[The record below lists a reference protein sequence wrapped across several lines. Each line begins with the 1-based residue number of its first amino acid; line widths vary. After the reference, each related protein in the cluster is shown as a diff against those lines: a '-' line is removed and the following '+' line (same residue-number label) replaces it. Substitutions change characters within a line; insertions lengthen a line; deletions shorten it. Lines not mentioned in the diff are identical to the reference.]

1 MEVASNATLTRLLAH
16 TPAPLATQSQTIVEI
31 LKTLDLPQDWRLA
44 AATAPLLTARAIKP
58 ETIAAI
64 AGVGVRELAAQIA
77 ALPEPNLAAIEALH
91 TADPAQGENLRRL
104 FLALIRDIRIVPLVL
119 ARPLARLML
128 LEDNCDAERK
138 ALAHEVF
145 LLYAP
150 LANRLGV
157 WQLKWQLEDL
167 AFRAAEPE
175 HYAAIAAALA
185 ERRAAREARLAA
197 ARNRLEQLLIEA
209 GIKARLSGRP
219 KHIYSI
225 SRKMQRKDVA
235 LEDLYDLLGLRIIVA
250 DIPACYAALGVVHGN
265 WRHIPHEF
273 DDYIAAP
280 KGNFYRS
287 LHTAVIDG
295 NGQALEIQIR
305 TEAMH
310 QESELGIAAHWRY
323 KEGTTHDP
331 ALEER
336 IGWLRRL
343 LNEDSA
349 DASGLAPGITTELGS
364 ERVYVLTPRGRIID
378 LTPGATP
385 LDFAYAVHTQ
395 LGHRTIGARVNGL
408 IVPLTRPLSTGDIIE
423 ILTRTE
429 LHPSPDWLRPEAGYI
444 VTRRARRKLRAWFHQ
459 SSAPTVSEPPG
470 TVPGKPAP
478 VRRKRKP
485 AAGKLA
491 TPIVA
496 GMPEL
501 AIESA
506 RCCHPRSGERIAAL
520 LTRSRGIRVHRADC
534 TSFRISAARRPDQVL
549 EAHWSDEGID
559 LNLRLED
566 RPGLI
571 AELTTYLSRNGV
583 TIRQMT
589 ASSQAGTARLRLN
602 LTAPGRRGID
612 TLLATLTHLPGVQEV
627 RFGYDDTHE

>member
-1 MEVASNATLTRLLAH
+1 MEVTENITLARLLTHA
-16 TPAPLATQSQTIVEI
+16 PPPLAAQSQTIVEI
-31 LKTLDLPQDWRLA
+31 LQGLDLPQDWRLA
-44 AATAPLLTARAIKP
+44 AAAAPLLNAGVIKP
-58 ETIAAI
+58 ETLATI
-64 AGVGVRELAAQIA
+64 AGDGVRELAAQIS
-77 ALPEPNLAAIEALH
+77 ALPEPNLAASEALH
-91 TADPAQGENLRRL
+91 TQDPAQKENLRRL
-104 FLALIRDIRIVPLVL
+104 FLALIHDIRIVPLVL

-128 LEDNCDAERK
+128 IKDHHDAECK

-150 LANRLGV
+150 LANRLGI

-167 AFRAAEPE
+167 AFRATEPE
-175 HYAAIAAALA
+175 RYAEIAAALT

-197 ARNRLEQLLIEA
+197 TRNRLEQLLTEA
-209 GIKARLSGRP
+209 GIQARLSGRP

-225 SRKMQRKDVA
+225 SRKMQRKDVTI
-235 LEDLYDLLGLRIIVA
+235 EDLYDLLGLRIIVA

-273 DDYIAAP
+273 DDYIAVP

-287 LHTAVIDG
+287 LHTAVIDDG
-295 NGQALEIQIR
+295 GQALEIQIR

-323 KEGTTHDP
+323 KEGITHDP

-343 LNEDSA
+343 LSEDSA
-349 DASGLAPGITTELGS
+349 DTADLAHGIATELGG
-364 ERVYVLTPRGRIID
+364 ERVYALTPRGRIID
-378 LTPGATP
+378 LAPGATP
-385 LDFAYAVHTQ
+385 LDFAYGVHTQ

-408 IVPLTRPLSTGDIIE
+408 MVPLTRPLSTGDTVE

-429 LHPSPDWLRPEAGYI
+429 PRPSPDWLRPEAGYA

-459 SSAPTVSEPPG
+459 VSAPAINAPASTAPR
-470 TVPGKPAP
+470 KPAP
-478 VRRKRKP
+478 VRRYRKS
-485 AAGKLA
+485 ANQLA

-501 AIESA
+501 ATESA
-506 RCCHPRSGERIAAL
+506 RCCQPRPGERIAAL
-520 LTRSRGIRVHRADC
+520 LTRSRGIRIHRFDC
-534 TSFRISAARRPDQVL
+534 ASFRISAARTPDQVL
-549 EAHWSDEGID
+549 EAHWSGEGID
-559 LNLRLED
+559 LNLLLED

-571 AELTTYLSRNGV
+571 AELTAYLSRNGA
-583 TIRQMT
+583 TIRQM
-589 ASSQAGTARLRLN
+589 AANSQAGIAHLRLS
-602 LTAPGRRGID
+602 LAAPGQREVD
-612 TLLATLTHLPGVQEV
+612 TLLATLPHLPGVREV
-627 RFGYDDTHE
+627 HFSYDGTHE